1 MAGKKRI
8 VVPVREQLY
17 EQLKE
22 LILTN
27 AYEPGQIVQIEKLAD
42 EFGVSTTPIREALI
56 RLEGAGFLEMVPNK
70 GVLISGIREQDIR
83 NTWEMRRILEPYAGR
98 LAAELP
104 LDDEIDELWDTV
116 QSILKGSFD
125 FDTYTQTDIE
135 IHELF
140 YRHLEN
146 TLLRET
152 MERVHQMSMRMRY
165 FAENVSHMFDSVVE
179 EVTGEHVAILKA
191 LRAHDPDRT
200 AKTVE
205 RHVINGERRTLSTLH
220 AKGGS
225 IDGATAGNDATE
237 AGGAAPPAE
246 PGRAAAR

>member
-1 MAGKKRI
+1 MAGKKR
-8 VVPVREQLY
+8 VVIPVREQLY

-56 RLEGAGFLEMVPNK
+56 RLEGSGFLQMIPNK

-83 NTWEMRRILEPYAGR
+83 NTWEMRRILEPYASR

-104 LDDEIDELWDTV
+104 LDEKIDSLWDAV
-116 QSILKGSFD
+116 QRILKGSFD
-125 FDTYTQTDIE
+125 FDIYTQTDIE

-140 YRHLEN
+140 YEHLEN

-165 FAENVSHMFDSVVE
+165 FAENVSHKFDSVVE
-179 EVTGEHVAILKA
+179 EVTGEHVAILEA

-200 AKTVE
+200 AAAVE
-205 RHVINGERRTLSTLH
+205 THVINGERRTLSTLH
-220 AKGGS
+220 AKEDPDNDMS
-225 IDGATAGNDATE
+225 PQSATTAGS
-237 AGGAAPPAE
+237 APSPL
-246 PGRAAAR
+246 PGSAAAR